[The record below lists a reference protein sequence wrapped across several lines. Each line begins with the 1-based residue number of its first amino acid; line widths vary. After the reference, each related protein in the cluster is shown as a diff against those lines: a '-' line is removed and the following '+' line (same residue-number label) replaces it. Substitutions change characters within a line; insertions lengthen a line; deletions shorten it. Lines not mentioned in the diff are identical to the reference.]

1 MFPLGAPAICRGAAG
16 ALVFVEFRLDFKLGT
31 SDLSEDATAGTLEDF
46 EDDFGMAAKAMV
58 DILPLKDVIHESS
71 KLGRSRRLLLS

>member
-1 MFPLGAPAICRGAAG
+1 ML
-16 ALVFVEFRLDFKLGT
+16 EN
-31 SDLSEDATAGTLEDF
+31 ATASALEDF

-71 KLGRSRRLLLS
+71 

>member
-1 MFPLGAPAICRGAAG
+1 MFPLGAPAICRGARRGAAG

-71 KLGRSRRLLLS
+71 

>member
-46 EDDFGMAAKAMV
+46 EDDFGMPAEAMV
-58 DILPLKDVIHESS
+58 DILSVEDVIN
-71 KLGRSRRLLLS
+71 RSP